1 MAMDKDRLQILK
13 MLEEGKITSE
23 DAAKLIDAMEADQPA
38 DRVAGEAGGGKRLL
52 IKVTDA
58 RSGKKKVNLKI
69 PIALAKIAAKF
80 IPAKSRRKLAEEGVD
95 VDVVLSQVMTGN
107 TGKIIDIE
115 SDEDLVEVT
124 IE

>member
-1 MAMDKDRLQILK
+1 MEEDRMQVLR
-13 MLEEGKITSE
+13 MLEEGRITSA
-23 DAAKLIDAMEADQPA
+23 DAAKLLDALEPDRSADNAANAP
-38 DRVAGEAGGGKRLL
+38 GGGKRIL

-58 RSGKKKVNLKI
+58 RTGKKKVNLKI

-80 IPAKSRRKLAEEGVD
+80 IPAKSKRKLAEEGID
-95 VDVVLSQVMTGN
+95 VDAVLSQVMTGN
-107 TGKIIDIE
+107 LGKIVDVE